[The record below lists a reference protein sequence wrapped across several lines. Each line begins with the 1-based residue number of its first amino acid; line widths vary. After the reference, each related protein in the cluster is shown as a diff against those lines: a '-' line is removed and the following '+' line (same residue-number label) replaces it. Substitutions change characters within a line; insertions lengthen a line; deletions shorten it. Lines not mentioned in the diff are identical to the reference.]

1 MPKQIIT
8 LIGLIISLGVIALGT
23 ALIALPTLLQS
34 LAVDAETTA
43 VASGNDAYQLQVDQL
58 SEEQA
63 RQTEIDASV
72 AALRAQLPGTP
83 QLDDIFEIVGTAAT
97 ASGVTLT
104 SITAGDSVPFAL
116 RTSPTDTSGQAA
128 EGTTPAPTPAPTS
141 SEAPADASADG
152 TTSTGTGEGQSATP
166 TDSGVGRRQVDFSIQ
181 VTSPDMSRATAFLDA
196 LRAGPRLFSSITTSS
211 TTSGEGVQLLITGLT
226 YLDAGS

>member
-8 LIGLIISLGVIALGT
+8 IIGLIISLGVIALGT
-23 ALIALPTLLQS
+23 ALIALPTFLQS

-43 VASGNDAYQLQVDQL
+43 VASGNDAYQLQVDEL

-63 RQTEIDASV
+63 RQGEIDASV

-104 SITAGDSVPFAL
+104 SITAGDSVPFTL
-116 RTSPTDTSGQAA
+116 RTSPTDTSGQEA
-128 EGTTPAPTPAPTS
+128 EGADPAPTS
-141 SEAPADASADG
+141 SEEPEDAAADAP
-152 TTSTGTGEGQSATP
+152 TSTDAGDVQPATP

-181 VTSPDMSRATAFLDA
+181 ITASDMNRATAFLDA